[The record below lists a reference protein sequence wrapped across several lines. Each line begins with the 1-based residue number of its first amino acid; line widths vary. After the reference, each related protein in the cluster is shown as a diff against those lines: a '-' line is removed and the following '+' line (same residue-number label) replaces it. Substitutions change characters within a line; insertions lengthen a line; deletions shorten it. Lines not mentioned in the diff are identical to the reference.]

1 MINVEID
8 SLTNSIQD
16 RETGETLE
24 TTVSELSADELKT
37 LENWQFNWLKESR
50 YFPIFK
56 LTTVVD
62 PTVIQGLMSIE
73 DRQGFIY
80 MSLLE
85 NAPFN
90 IGKDKKYVGVA
101 GNLVA
106 FACKRSFERGD
117 EGFVTFV
124 SKSQLV
130 KHYQETLGAKIIFA
144 RNMVIEKDAATK
156 LVNNYFKNHFK

>member
-8 SLTNSIQD
+8 GLTNSIQD
-16 RETGETLE
+16 RETGEIFE
-24 TTVSELSADELKT
+24 TIISKLSLDELKT

-56 LTTVVD
+56 LTTVVE

-73 DRQGFIY
+73 TQQGFVF
-80 MSLLE
+80 MSLIE
-85 NAPFN
+85 TAPHNF
-90 IGKDKKYVGVA
+90 GAQKQYLGVA

-106 FACKRSFERGD
+106 FACKKSFES
-117 EGFVTFV
+117 GFDGYVSFV

-130 KHYQETLGAKIIFA
+130 EHYKKTLNAEVLYGP
-144 RNMVIEKDAATK
+144 RMVIKTPAATA
-156 LVNNYFKNHFK
+156 LVRQYFKNFSL